1 MARREGEDTTMS
13 TINLTKTTFD
23 GVMKKEGLV
32 LIDWWA
38 SWCGPCKAFAPVYE
52 QVSKSHPEA
61 VFAKVDTQAEAG
73 LAAAFEVRAIPT
85 LSVLRDGV
93 LLFHRAGMIPAK
105 ALDDLIKQAAALD
118 MNEVNREIASAQ
130 AKPAAMTT

>member
-1 MARREGEDTTMS
+1 MS
-13 TINLTKTTFD
+13 TIDLTQAAFD
-23 GVMKKEGLV
+23 ETMKKGGIV

-52 QVSKSHPEA
+52 QASKRHPEV
-61 VFAKVDTQAEAG
+61 VFGKVDTEAERG

-93 LLFHRAGMIPAK
+93 LLFHRAGMLPAK
-105 ALDDLIKQAAALD
+105 ALDDLIAQAAGLD
-118 MNEVNREIASAQ
+118 MEEVNREIAAAAQ
-130 AKPAAMTT
+130 AKSGAAAA